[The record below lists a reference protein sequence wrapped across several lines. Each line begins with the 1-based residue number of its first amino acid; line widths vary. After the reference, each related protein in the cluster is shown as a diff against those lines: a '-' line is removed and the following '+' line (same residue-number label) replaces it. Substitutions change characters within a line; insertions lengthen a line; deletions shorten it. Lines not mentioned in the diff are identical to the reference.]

1 LWYKAN
7 SLIVLLNL
15 VGVSKQIQGR
25 SEVFMYIYYIL
36 RGNKEGTA
44 VELEGDI
51 DEASF
56 PGIDL
61 DNGPAI
67 IDSLVQ
73 KINQESSSAYSWEEC
88 DLTDS
93 FFNRE
98 DTYLFYNDRWMR
110 RSDTPWRKDK
120 GV

>member
-1 LWYKAN
+1 
-7 SLIVLLNL
+7 
-15 VGVSKQIQGR
+15 
-25 SEVFMYIYYIL
+25 MYIYYVL
-36 RGNKEGTA
+36 RGTRGGNP
-44 VELEGDI
+44 VELEGDL
-51 DEASF
+51 DEESF

-61 DNGPAI
+61 NDGPAI
-67 IDSLVQ
+67 IDFLAQ
-73 KINQESSSAYSWEEC
+73 KVNQEAGPAGTWEEC

-98 DTYLFYNDRWMR
+98 DTYLFYGGRWMR